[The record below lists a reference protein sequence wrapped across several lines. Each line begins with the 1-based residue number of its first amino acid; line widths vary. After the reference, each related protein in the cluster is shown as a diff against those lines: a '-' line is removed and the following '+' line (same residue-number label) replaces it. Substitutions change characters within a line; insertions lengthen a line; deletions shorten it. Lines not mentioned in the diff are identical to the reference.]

1 MPPPDLRLIARRAE
15 IVGALEAAAPGA
27 VIDDPIETRA
37 YECDALS
44 AYRCA
49 PMAVV
54 LPRSTAEVAAI
65 LRVCSAE
72 GVPVIP
78 RGAGTSLAGGS
89 MPTADSVVVGLAR
102 MTRVLEIA
110 PEDRLV
116 RVEVGRTNQSDLEG
130 LVGRPS
136 AAGVLTGAAWYYV
149 GSRWE
154 YFGAREP
161 REIDRQVV
169 AVSFTENGTVSNVER
184 FGLEHGRVVALSRRV
199 TDGGVRSS
207 GLLRQLLGNIGRV
220 QAGELLGD

>member
-1 MPPPDLRLIARRAE
+1 MTISRRLV
-15 IVGALEAAAPGA
+15 VGFALTLPLFAAACTATYRNHGYIP
-27 VIDDPIETRA
+27 PE
-37 YECDALS
+37 EQLS
-44 AYRCA
+44 
-49 PMAVV
+49 
-54 LPRSTAEVAAI
+54 LI
-65 LRVCSAE
+65 
-72 GVPVIP
+72 
-78 RGAGTSLAGGS
+78 
-89 MPTADSVVVGLAR
+89 
-102 MTRVLEIA
+102 
-110 PEDRLV
+110 
-116 RVEVGRTNQSDLEG
+116 EVGRTNQSDLEG

-161 REIDRQVV
+161 REIERQVV
-169 AVSFTENGTVSNVER
+169 AISFTENGTVSNVER